1 VWIAVVEDFAAT
13 ADSSPA
19 TRLFSGNASPW
30 REAVVVLVRDRQCV
44 DI

>member
-1 VWIAVVEDFAAT
+1 VVEDFAAT
-13 ADSSPA
+13 ADCSPA

-30 REAVVVLVRDRQCV
+30 REAVVVLVRDRQCI